1 MTLIAVVLMHVLLV
15 SPGEI
20 LTFINQHLLSR
31 YDEPIDRRFVSE
43 DYRDTVLVMKILNLD
58 LRHTLSFSVF
68 GRPFVKRFAQ
78 CYRTVVLS
86 VLSVLS
92 CLSVTLVY
100 CGQTV
105 GRIEMKLG
113 TQIGLGPGHI
123 VLDWDPAPLPQRRA
137 KHPIFGPY
145 LLRPNGCRDQDAT
158 WYGGRTTQATLC

>member
-31 YDEPIDRRFVSE
+31 YDEPTDRFVSA
-43 DYRDTVLVMKILNLD
+43 DYRDPVLVMKISNLD

-68 GRPFVKRFAQ
+68 GRPFIKRFAQ

-105 GRIEMKLG
+105 GRIEIKLG
-113 TQIGLGPGHI
+113 IRIGRGPGHI
-123 VLDWDPAPLPQRRA
+123 VLYGDPAPLPKGGLQKGGGA
-137 KHPIFGPY
+137 PHP
-145 LLRPNGCRDQDAT
+145 N
-158 WYGGRTTQATLC
+158 